1 MARLDRHGAG
11 VGGVGV
17 LGDSTDSDS
26 SCGVYTASGTG
37 RSNAFRRLIGC
48 NFDRAGL
55 SHSRARGVLKYI
67 VNKSPPIPS
76 IVQLDLIGSR
86 RCLLYDSTSLPLL
99 SR

>member
-1 MARLDRHGAG
+1 M
-11 VGGVGV
+11 

-26 SCGVYTASGTG
+26 SGGVYTAFGTG
-37 RSNAFRRLIGC
+37 RSNAFSRLIRC

-86 RCLLYDSTSLPLL
+86 RC
-99 SR
+99 

>member
-1 MARLDRHGAG
+1 M
-11 VGGVGV
+11 

-37 RSNAFRRLIGC
+37 RSNAFSRLIRC

-86 RCLLYDSTSLPLL
+86 ICLLYDSTSLPLL

>member
-1 MARLDRHGAG
+1 M
-11 VGGVGV
+11 

-26 SCGVYTASGTG
+26 SCGVYTTSGIG
-37 RSNAFRRLIGC
+37 RSNAFSRFIRC